1 MTLWPKAFSNPM
13 YGIAELSRMAR
24 PSIAGLSQNR
34 SKGHTRERVRRQK
47 HTNCLLRRFQAK
59 R

>member
-24 PSIAGLSQNR
+24 PSIVGLSR
-34 SKGHTRERVRRQK
+34 TFPKEHTRERVRRQRY
-47 HTNCLLRRFQAK
+47 TDCLLCRFQTK